1 MADRDKQEERVREA
15 LQEKQE
21 QSKVEAEQDELAAHE
36 RPQDEPDPRTKSSG
50 HRKKTADK
58 WNQ

>member
-21 QSKVEAEQDELAAHE
+21 EDKVKAEQDEPAADE
-36 RPQDEPDPRTKSSG
+36 PPQDEPDPHTRRS
-50 HRKKTADK
+50 A
-58 WNQ
+58 